1 MEKSLDTCNS
11 RILLIAL
18 NILQKQHTKN
28 NELYSDLWKLNERTR
43 EACHP
48 EKAAS
53 KLCFSSQQGKPL
65 TVKKIYLLLSTWWR
79 TLIWNQFQKSN
90 CNKGRQTCH
99 LSSGDFTTEVRWW
112 GDLRFWWKFRYQ
124 VNLVQFF
131 LSLSVTFTSMIPRE
145 ASHPRSEIISFSKF
159 ILLEKCSWT
168 YVDRCL
174 VPVRCFPSPSR
185 SIHSAWI
192 TRPETLWP
200 CEIQAM
206 RNNDA

>member
-1 MEKSLDTCNS
+1 MKEPERLVIQ
-11 RILLIAL
+11 R
-18 NILQKQHTKN
+18 KQH
-28 NELYSDLWKLNERTR
+28 
-43 EACHP
+43 P
-48 EKAAS
+48 

-65 TVKKIYLLLSTWWR
+65 TVEKLKTLYLLLTTWWR

-90 CNKGRQTCH
+90 CNKGRQTCQ

-131 LSLSVTFTSMIPRE
+131 LSSSVTFTSMIPRK

-159 ILLEKCSWT
+159 LLLEKCSWT
-168 YVDRCL
+168 YVDSCL

-185 SIHSAWI
+185 SIHSAWT

-200 CEIQAM
+200 CEIM
-206 RNNDA
+206 RPRD